1 MTTGFGGARYRLT
14 SSGKK
19 LNGITS
25 APNIWGDVHKC
36 IGFLDDLLYTYRSQR
51 GIGMYPFTINLVLQI
66 VRFDI
71 GPQGLDNPGS
81 ALFFNAKYVTCKNF
95 HSMSTRADAC
105 RSPT

>member
-25 APNIWGDVHKC
+25 APNIWRDARKRVG
-36 IGFLDDLLYTYRSQR
+36 LLLDLLHTYRSQR
-51 GIGMYPFTINLVLQI
+51 SIGVYPFTINLVLQI

-81 ALFFNAKYVTCKNF
+81 AFFFDAKYVTCKRL
-95 HSMSTRADAC
+95 HSISTHC
-105 RSPT
+105 GCL